1 MSRQSI
7 LLLIAV
13 HILNCLS
20 YHHSTSVQISTSL
33 FAFDTDVLN
42 NVATDKKTEVENEDI
57 SAVFVNALIK
67 SPLYTPI
74 VTMAKNTMIK
84 SAASAGLDWK
94 RTAQSIRDAT
104 PNWEILI
111 EEIKKQR
118 DSSFTPPSY
127 FIQPF
132 HGYKEGNLCLDA
144 AFEQEIAG

>member
-20 YHHSTSVQISTSL
+20 YHHSASVQISTSL

-118 DSSFTPPSY
+118 FPS
-127 FIQPF
+127 
-132 HGYKEGNLCLDA
+132 L
-144 AFEQEIAG
+144 